1 MVMNTEELLKKVRR
15 IQIKTKRLVNDA
27 IGGEYHSIF
36 KGKGLEFS
44 EVREYVPGDD
54 IRAIDWNV
62 TARMGFPF
70 VKRFREERELTIML
84 IVDVSPSMDFGERE
98 KTKRE
103 LMAEICALIGFSAL
117 ENNDKVGLI
126 AFSDKI
132 ERFIPPKKGSKQ
144 LLRIIRDLLE
154 IETRGKTDI
163 KEALEYFLRV
173 QKKKSIAF
181 LVSDFHARGF
191 EKEIS
196 LASMKH
202 DLIPVKIHSP
212 FETDPPK
219 GVFRILPLEGDKPVV
234 VDFSSKKVRKV
245 FAENVRLREEYLF
258 GLFGKYGLDYLDIKT
273 DDDVYAAFRK
283 FFNMRKR
290 KLRR

>member
-15 IQIKTKRLVNDA
+15 IQIKTKRLVNEA

-84 IVDVSPSMDFGERE
+84 LVDVSPSMDFGENG
-98 KTKRE
+98 KNKRE

-154 IETRGKTDI
+154 IETDGKTDI

-191 EKEIS
+191 EKDLS

-202 DLIPVKIHSP
+202 DLIPVKIYSP
-212 FETDPPK
+212 FEIEPPA
-219 GVFRILPLEGDKPVV
+219 GVFRVLPLEGDSPVI
-234 VDFSSKKVRKV
+234 VDFSSKKVRSA
-245 FAENVRLREEYLF
+245 FRENVRLREEYLF
-258 GLFGKYGLDYLDIKT
+258 GLFRKYGLDYLDIKT
-273 DDDVYAAFRK
+273 EDDVYAAFRK